1 MLLGT
6 VVNAV
11 MVLIGSAI
19 GLSVRALT
27 KGKKLGDKSDRI
39 FDAIFIGLGLA
50 VMLIGIGGAI
60 KGAVNDQI
68 MSAFPEGTVSFSEIY
83 GERTLAIILSVV
95 IGVVLGEL
103 VDIDKQLNKLGDKL
117 QSAMKGKGGNISE
130 GFVSASLL
138 FCVGSMAIVGSMESG
153 IAGDHTVLITKGVMD
168 LIASVVF
175 SLTMGVGVAFSAIA
189 VLVYQGAITLLSA
202 WLGPFLSGDVIN
214 CMSSV
219 GSLLIIALGLNLVC
233 KTKIK
238 ILNFIPSMFLP
249 IAIVPLLD
257 LIK

>member
-6 VVNAV
+6 IVNAV

-27 KGKKLGDKSDRI
+27 RGKKLGDNGNRI

-50 VMLIGIGGAI
+50 IILIGIGGAI

-68 MSAFPEGTVSFSEIY
+68 ISAFPEGTVKFSEIY
-83 GERTLAIILSVV
+83 GERTLAIILSIV
-95 IGVVLGEL
+95 IGVVIGEIF
-103 VDIDKQLNKLGDKL
+103 DIDKLLNRLGDKL
-117 QSAMKGKGGNISE
+117 QSMMKGKGGNISE

-138 FCVGSMAIVGSMESG
+138 FCVGSMAIVGSMDSG
-153 IAGDHTVLITKGVMD
+153 ISGDHTVLITKGVLD
-168 LIASVVF
+168 LIAAIIFSV
-175 SLTMGVGVAFSAIA
+175 TMGVGVAFSAVA
-189 VLVYQGAITLLSA
+189 VFLYQGAITLMSA

-219 GSLLIIALGLNLVC
+219 GSLLIIALGFNLVC

>member
-6 VVNAV
+6 IVNAV

-19 GLSVRALT
+19 GLSIRALT
-27 KGKKLGDKSDRI
+27 RGKKLGEKSNRI
-39 FDAIFIGLGLA
+39 FDAIFTGLGLA
-50 VMLIGIGGAI
+50 IILIGIDGAI

-68 MSAFPEGTVSFSEIY
+68 ISAFPDGVFDFSGIY
-83 GERTLAIILSVV
+83 GERTLAIILSMV
-95 IGVVLGEL
+95 IGVVIGEL
-103 VDIDKQLNKLGDKL
+103 LDIDKQLNRLGDKL
-117 QSAMKGKGGNISE
+117 QSVVRGKGGNISE

-138 FCVGSMAIVGSMESG
+138 FCVGSMAIVGSMDSG
-153 IAGDHTVLITKGVMD
+153 ISGDHTVLITKGVMD
-168 LIASVVF
+168 LIAAMIFSV
-175 SLTMGVGVAFSAIA
+175 TMGVGVAFSAVSVI
-189 VLVYQGAITLLSA
+189 VYQGAITLLAA

-219 GSLLIIALGLNLVC
+219 GSLLIIALGFNLVC

-238 ILNFIPSMFLP
+238 ISNFIPSMFLP